1 MDLSLFDPARF
12 DGRTPSLPGEGPDT
26 GRPDAE

>member
-12 DGRTPSLPGEGPDT
+12 HGRTPSLPGEGGT
-26 GRPDAE
+26 AGVDAE